1 MAAHES
7 TMVALGIPA
16 PDFSLPDTNPNTE
29 KDLYT
34 LSDFSE
40 SEALL
45 VAFIC
50 NHCPYVVHLRQGLV
64 DFARD
69 YELQRLAVVAISA
82 NDVATHPQ
90 DAPAKMADASLEFGF
105 RFPYLFDET
114 QAVAKAYQAACTPDF
129 FLYDRDRT
137 LFYRGQFDDSRP
149 NNGQEVTGSDLRRAV
164 DALLLGDPPPT
175 EQSASIGCNI
185 KWKPGN
191 EPRWFRQ

>member
-1 MAAHES
+1 
-7 TMVALGIPA
+7 MVGLGTPA
-16 PDFSLPDTNPNTE
+16 PDFNLPNTNASIGG
-29 KDLYT
+29 DFCRLD
-34 LSDFSE
+34 DFSE

-82 NDVATHPQ
+82 NDVSTHPQ
-90 DAPAKMADASLEFGF
+90 DAPAKMTDTALEFGF
-105 RFPYLFDET
+105 GFPYLFDET
-114 QAVAKAYQAACTPDF
+114 QAVAQAYQAACTPDF
-129 FLYDRDRT
+129 FLYDRDRA

-149 NNGQEVTGSDLRRAV
+149 NNRQEVTGRDLRRAL
-164 DALLLGDPPPT
+164 DALLAGDSPPT

-185 KWKPGN
+185 KWKAGQ
-191 EPRWFRQ
+191 EPDYFSA

>member
-7 TMVALGIPA
+7 MMVGLGAPA
-16 PDFSLPDTNPNTE
+16 PDFNLPNTNASIGN
-29 KDLYT
+29 DFCRLD
-34 LSDFSE
+34 DFSE

-69 YELQRLAVVAISA
+69 YELKGLAVVAISA
-82 NDVATHPQ
+82 NDVSTHPQ
-90 DAPAKMADASLEFGF
+90 DAPAKMADAAFEFGF
-105 RFPYLFDET
+105 GFPYLFDET
-114 QAVAKAYQAACTPDF
+114 QGVAQAYQAACTPDF
-129 FLYDRDRT
+129 FLYDRDRV

-149 NNGQEVTGSDLRRAV
+149 NNGQEVTGSDLRRAL
-164 DALLLGDPPPT
+164 DALLAGDLPPS

-185 KWKPGN
+185 KWKTGQ
-191 EPRWFRQ
+191 EPDYFSA

>member
-1 MAAHES
+1 MAAHVS
-7 TMVALGIPA
+7 TMVGLGTPA
-16 PDFSLPDTNPNTE
+16 PDFNLPNTNASIGA
-29 KDLYT
+29 DFCRLD
-34 LSDFSE
+34 DFSE

-185 KWKPGN
+185 KWKPGK
-191 EPRWFRQ
+191 EPDYFSA

>member
-1 MAAHES
+1 MAHVS
-7 TMVALGIPA
+7 LMPDIGTRA
-16 PDFSLPDTNPNTE
+16 PDFSLPDTNPNTD
-29 KDLYT
+29 KDLYS

-82 NDVATHPQ
+82 NDVSTHPQ
-90 DAPAKMADASLEFGF
+90 DAPAKMTDTALEFGF
-105 RFPYLFDET
+105 GFPYLFDET
-114 QAVAKAYQAACTPDF
+114 QAVAQAYQAACTPDF

-149 NNGQEVTGSDLRRAV
+149 NNGQEVTGSDLRRALDV
-164 DALLLGDPPPT
+164 LLAGDSPPT

-185 KWKPGN
+185 KWKVGQ
-191 EPRWFRQ
+191 EPDYFSA

>member
-7 TMVALGIPA
+7 MMVGLGTPA
-16 PDFSLPDTNPNTE
+16 PDFNLPNTNASIGA
-29 KDLYT
+29 DFCRLD
-34 LSDFSE
+34 DFSE

-82 NDVATHPQ
+82 NDVSTHPQ
-90 DAPAKMADASLEFGF
+90 DAPAKMTDTALEFGF
-105 RFPYLFDET
+105 GFPYLFDET
-114 QAVAKAYQAACTPDF
+114 QAVAQAYQAACTPDF
-129 FLYDRDRT
+129 FLYDRDRA

-149 NNGQEVTGSDLRRAV
+149 NNRQEVTGRDLRRAL
-164 DALLLGDPPPT
+164 DALLAGDSPPT

-185 KWKPGN
+185 KWKAGQ
-191 EPRWFRQ
+191 EPDYFSA

>member
-129 FLYDRDRT
+129 FLFNAEKR
-137 LFYRGQFDDSRP
+137 LAYRGQYDDARP
-149 NNGQEVTGSDLRRAV
+149 GNGKPVTGYDLQT
-164 DALLLGDPPPT
+164 ALEAILTGQPIPEPQTPSL
-175 EQSASIGCNI
+175 GCNI

-191 EPRWFRQ
+191 TPKYFG

>member
-7 TMVALGIPA
+7 TMVGLGTSALY
-16 PDFSLPDTNPNTE
+16 FSLPDTNPNTD

-34 LSDFSE
+34 LADFSE
-40 SEALL
+40 SQALL

-82 NDVATHPQ
+82 NDVSTHPQ
-90 DAPAKMADASLEFGF
+90 DAPAKMTDTALEFGF
-105 RFPYLFDET
+105 GFPYLFDET
-114 QAVAKAYQAACTPDF
+114 QAVAQAYQAACTPDF
-129 FLYDRDRT
+129 FLYDRDRA

-149 NNGQEVTGSDLRRAV
+149 NNGQEVTGRDLRRAL
-164 DALLLGDPPPT
+164 DALLAGDSPPT

-185 KWKPGN
+185 KWKAGQ
-191 EPRWFRQ
+191 EPDYFSA